1 MNDIIVL
8 FRHRDSSFYR
18 DLFASSRQLKINE
31 HVSTRQERSTYCG
44 KVTGTIAVRNNVSS
58 GRDCLRHISAR
69 LSDNKAAAPVF
80 VHAISKMHRETFDFH
95 GKDEI
100 SGRSGAVKR
109 YSASSIYI
117 YIIFFFFLSNDS
129 ERMALFSSLSS
140 FFFLPQIC
148 DDRHVGRLLAAHWVT
163 EMSPRY
169 LNKNRGKVV

>member
-31 HVSTRQERSTYCG
+31 RVSTRQERSTYCG

-80 VHAISKMHRETFDFH
+80 VHAISKMHRERRS
-95 GKDEI
+95 I
-100 SGRSGAVKR
+100 STARTKYPVDPAPSNDIPPALR
-109 YSASSIYI
+109 F
-117 YIIFFFFLSNDS
+117 FFFFL
-129 ERMALFSSLSS
+129 
-140 FFFLPQIC
+140 P
-148 DDRHVGRLLAAHWVT
+148 
-163 EMSPRY
+163 
-169 LNKNRGKVV
+169 